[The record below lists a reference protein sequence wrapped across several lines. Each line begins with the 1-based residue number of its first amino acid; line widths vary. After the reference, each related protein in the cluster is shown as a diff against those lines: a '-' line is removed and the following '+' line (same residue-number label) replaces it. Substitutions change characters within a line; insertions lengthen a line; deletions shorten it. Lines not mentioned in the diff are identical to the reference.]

1 MNIIDLR
8 KGPRRTST
16 IEPVV
21 ERRKNTSEFG
31 SPEWLEHI
39 KNNLL
44 DCPNFDRRN
53 NERRT
58 TDRRENNT
66 AESAHPTENSVRV
79 FLTPAERKLIQDL
92 HMIDLK

>member
-16 IEPVV
+16 TEPVA

-44 DCPNFDRRN
+44 DCPHFDRRN
-53 NERRT
+53 IERRT
-58 TDRRENNT
+58 SDRRENNT
-66 AESAHPTENSVRV
+66 TKSAHPTKNSVRI
-79 FLTPAERKLIQDL
+79 FLTPAEKKLIQDL

>member
-8 KGPRRTST
+8 KGSRRTLT
-16 IEPVV
+16 TEPIA
-21 ERRKNTSEFG
+21 ERRKNTSDFG
-31 SPEWLEHI
+31 STEWLEHI

-58 TDRRENNT
+58 SDRRENNT
-66 AESAHPTENSVRV
+66 TESAHPTKNSVRI
-79 FLTPAERKLIQDL
+79 FLTPAEKKLIQDL

>member
-8 KGPRRTST
+8 KGPRRTSIT
-16 IEPVV
+16 EPVT

-44 DCPNFDRRN
+44 NCPNFDRRN
-53 NERRT
+53 IERRT
-58 TDRRENNT
+58 SDRRENNT

-79 FLTPAERKLIQDL
+79 FLTPAEKKLILDL

>member
-1 MNIIDLR
+1 MNIIDMR

-16 IEPVV
+16 TESES

-53 NERRT
+53 IERRT
-58 TDRRENNT
+58 SDRRETNT
-66 AESAHPTENSVRV
+66 TESAHTTKNTVRI
-79 FLTPAERKLIQDL
+79 FLTPAEKKLIQDL

>member
-53 NERRT
+53 IERRT
-58 TDRRENNT
+58 SDRRENIA
-66 AESAHPTENSVRV
+66 AESAHPTKNTVRI

-92 HMIDLK
+92 HMVDLK

>member
-16 IEPVV
+16 TEPVA

-39 KNNLL
+39 KNYIL

-53 NERRT
+53 IERRT
-58 TDRRENNT
+58 SYRRENNT
-66 AESAHPTENSVRV
+66 TESAHPTKNSVRI
-79 FLTPAERKLIQDL
+79 FLTPAEKKLIQDL

>member
-8 KGPRRTST
+8 KGSRRTLT
-16 IEPVV
+16 TEPIA
-21 ERRKNTSEFG
+21 ERRKNKSNFG

-53 NERRT
+53 IERRT
-58 TDRRENNT
+58 SDRRENNT
-66 AESAHPTENSVRV
+66 TEPAHPTKNSVRI
-79 FLTPAERKLIQDL
+79 FLTPAEKKLIQDL

>member
-8 KGPRRTST
+8 KGPRRTLRT
-16 IEPVV
+16 EPLV

-31 SPEWLEHI
+31 SPDWLEHL

-44 DCPNFDRRN
+44 DCPKFDRRN
-53 NERRT
+53 IERRT
-58 TDRRENNT
+58 SDRRENNT
-66 AESAHPTENSVRV
+66 AESAHPTEKGVRV

-92 HMIDLK
+92 HMVDLK

>member
-8 KGPRRTST
+8 KGPRRAST
-16 IEPVV
+16 TVPVT

-44 DCPNFDRRN
+44 DRPDFDRRN
-53 NERRT
+53 IERRT
-58 TDRRENNT
+58 ADRRENKA
-66 AESAHPTENSVRV
+66 AESAHTTKNSARI